1 MNEPKN
7 PFDLLLDQIRRV
19 VAEEI
24 VKALNERKPARL
36 MFTLEEAALMLGV
49 QRSWLSGKVRA
60 GEVPHRRSGHR
71 IYFAQQDIDEIVTRS
86 AVSANG
92 AKKMS

>member
-1 MNEPKN
+1 MGESSFD
-7 PFDLLLDQIRRV
+7 PFFEKIREIVR
-19 VAEEI
+19 EEI
-24 VKALNERKPARL
+24 AAALNERKPARL

-71 IYFAQQDIDEIVTRS
+71 IYFAEQDIAEIVTRS

-92 AKKMS
+92 VTK